1 MYLTGKWARLITLG
15 YGASLLCNGEGGGGA
30 GGGGG
35 AAAFTQEHWDEVDKR
50 VAAVVNSA
58 LTGRLKTF
66 EKQLGEKI
74 EGTLGS
80 ILDKKLEAFKPPP
93 PDEGGGTGGGS
104 KNKDNV
110 ALSTFQKQLEAQK
123 SELEMI
129 RAERDTERKKNRD
142 VSLRTKSAEGLNKIG
157 ITDPFMAKVA
167 LAHLREEGRIQL
179 ESDESDNLVWNDD
192 SGPVSFEVGLRAWAK
207 TDEAKRF
214 LPASGAKGSG
224 SRPGGIGSNGA
235 PDPAAARDEFFGN
248 ILANAL
254 RNQ

>member
-1 MYLTGKWARLITLG
+1 MYLTGKWVRLITLG
-15 YGASLLCNGEGGGGA
+15 YGASLLCNAEGGA
-30 GGGGG
+30 GGSGG

-80 ILDKKLEAFKPPP
+80 ILDKKLEGYKAPVAD
-93 PDEGGGTGGGS
+93 PDGAGGKND

-110 ALSTFQKQLEAQK
+110 ALATIQRQLEVQK
-123 SELEMI
+123 ADIERIS
-129 RAERDTERKKNRD
+129 AERDTERKKNRD
-142 VSLRTKSAEGLNKIG
+142 TALRTKSTEGLTKIG

-167 LAHLREEGRIQL
+167 LAHLREEGRIGL
-179 ESDESDNLVWNDD
+179 ESDDSDNLVWNDETG
-192 SGPVSFEVGLRAWAK
+192 SVSFETGLRSWAK
-207 TDEAKRF
+207 TEEAKRF

-224 SRPGGIGSNGA
+224 SRPGGLGSNGA